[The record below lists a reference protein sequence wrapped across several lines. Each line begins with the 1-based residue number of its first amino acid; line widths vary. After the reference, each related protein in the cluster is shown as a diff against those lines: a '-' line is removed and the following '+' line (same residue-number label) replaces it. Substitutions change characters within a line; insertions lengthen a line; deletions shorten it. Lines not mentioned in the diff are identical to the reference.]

1 MTDSDFPQL
10 EIKNTDTEKVTE
22 LFMWE
27 NDKWI
32 CELAIALRENCW
44 YNLPHS
50 GGNELF
56 KTILAIIEHVGDWS
70 GVDLLNYKKD
80 MFVSLQTVNTKRTQ
94 SRFLEI
100 SIY

>member
-1 MTDSDFPQL
+1 MNFHNYQKAMTDSDFPQL

-44 YNLPHS
+44 YNIPHS
-50 GGNELF
+50 GGNELYLPLSNMLG
-56 KTILAIIEHVGDWS
+56 IGVG
-70 GVDLLNYKKD
+70 
-80 MFVSLQTVNTKRTQ
+80 
-94 SRFLEI
+94 
-100 SIY
+100 